1 MPATQVKLW
10 LQRQTVFTIL
20 RRIAVVLLVTIVLS
34 AVFNRPIQKAH
45 PAGFGR
51 GIVDGALMPGAM
63 PPLLFGRDVPIYAAL
78 NTGRTYK
85 LGYTVGV
92 NGCGAL
98 FFGIIFFRIKK
109 WRDRRDRN
117 PAVQIHAA

>member
-10 LQRQTVFTIL
+10 LQRQTLFTVL
-20 RRIAVVLLVTIVLS
+20 RRIAIVLLVTIALT
-34 AVFNRPIQKAH
+34 ALFNRPTEKLH

-51 GIVDGALMPGAM
+51 GVVDGALMPGAL
-63 PPLLFGRDVPIYAAL
+63 PPLIFGRDVTIYAAN

-98 FFGIIFFRIKK
+98 FFGIIY
-109 WRDRRDRN
+109 WRVIRWRKQLAQKTLER
-117 PAVQIHAA
+117 VSAA

>member
-1 MPATQVKLW
+1 MLVTEIKLW
-10 LQRQTVFTIL
+10 LQRQTLFTIL
-20 RRIAVVLLVTIVLS
+20 RRIAVILLVTIALS
-34 AVFNRPIQKAH
+34 AILNRPREKSQ

-51 GIVDGALMPGAM
+51 GVLDGALMPGAM
-63 PPLLFGRDVPIYAAL
+63 PPLFFGRDVTIYAVN

-98 FFGIIFFRIKK
+98 FFGIVF
-109 WRDRRDRN
+109 WRVKRWKNRR
-117 PAVQIHAA
+117 AASSNV

>member
-10 LQRQTVFTIL
+10 LQRQTPITIL
-20 RRIAVVLLVTIVLS
+20 RRVGILLLFTIAFTAVL
-34 AVFNRPIQKAH
+34 NRPNDPMI

-51 GIVDGALMPGAM
+51 GILDGALMPGAL
-63 PPLLFGRDVPIYAAL
+63 PPLLMGRNVTIYAQN
-78 NTGRTYK
+78 NTGRPYK

-98 FFGIIFFRIKK
+98 FFGIIY
-109 WRDRRDRN
+109 WR
-117 PAVQIHAA
+117 AVRWKNGLR